1 MFNEVVDLSRKTKIT
16 LWAVDD
22 DGTKRKIVISAQ
34 FPKDTDNLDVGIQ
47 IPFDNGTLATIEH
60 VEQLIKQA
68 GGVITPGT
76 GGGTATG
83 DTFTK
88 QEITALLKNKANVV
102 DTYNKAE
109 VDEALAKKA
118 TKEEIKNLVSLDKL
132 TELLKAKADAANVYE
147 IDQVDELLTKKQDL
161 VIPVLE
167 MNKSYKAKQLVFTDN
182 AGNFRLCRVTADFNN
197 YDGTNA
203 KLATII
209 DSVSLGDYPLVR
221 VFVDGNPLV
230 KTSTYILHKSGLY
243 QAVNDVQGLKEADLK
258 EPTKFTTV
266 FEFAADVNV
275 DLSDYF
281 TKDEVNAE
289 LAKKANSDEVYPKA
303 DADAELAKK
312 ANVDDVY
319 DKTAIDEKFANVTV
333 TGAAKLAEDNT
344 FTATNTFEGSVAL
357 TTATITTDPTK
368 ETDVVNKK
376 YVDSKTNAETGNFN
390 KVVMTEGTVDTV
402 GTADNSITNKKY
414 VDDKITEVDG
424 KVTKLTETV
433 NNNKTETDTKI
444 DIINAKISPDASA
457 DNQLADKKFVTDTAA
472 AAADTKVAEVKQEL
486 TTKIT
491 EVDTKVTTIEGNV
504 TTNTNDLTEI
514 KSKIPAAATAD
525 NQLADK
531 AYVEETIAN
540 GTGAYIT
547 KDENGKEFAS
557 NAELLAGP
565 YFSKGKTRKLKALD
579 WTIVLSDE
587 THDNAT
593 AHYAYDG
600 ANWVFKFK
608 IENQPFTTEQLAA
621 VNSGATKAIID
632 TVSDKASLTQDNT
645 LAGVNTFTG
654 AVVVPDPTENGH
666 AVNKA
671 YVDAK
676 TNVETGNF
684 TKLAITEGTVTKEP
698 TTDIDIANK
707 KYVDGK
713 DALKA
718 DKADTYTKTE
728 VDTSLADKANSADVY
743 NKTETYSKEEVDQA
757 LAGIDVTE
765 QLKGVAKVGEA
776 NTFTNVNTF
785 SGHATTFDRVTIN
798 ATDTTTE
805 NPDGGDP
812 IVTPYEFG
820 ENDAVTKKYVDSK
833 VGNLTGV
840 AKVGEDNTFTGANT
854 FNTISATSGAVTNTL
869 EEDTSIVNKAYL
881 TDKITTVETALNEKI
896 ALKADATDTYNKTET
911 IELVNKTVN
920 DKIDNFDHSPYAKV
934 GGANTFTADNTFTGA
949 VIVPTPT
956 ATNHAVTKEYVDAK
970 TDVETG
976 NFTKIAITTG
986 TITSVPTGDTDIV
999 NKKYL
1004 DDIANL
1010 KADKADT
1017 YTKTEVDTKF
1027 DDYYTKTQTNE
1038 KVAEVNQTI
1047 TEAKATIADNTAKIA
1062 ALETKSVE
1070 DDAKIT
1076 ASIEELKKVIP
1087 AEATEANKLADK
1099 AFVSESIKNIS
1110 AFLVT
1115 SNEQGQAFATK
1126 AALTAGPYFS
1136 KGTTYTPANHD
1147 YAVVLADEEQDGATT
1162 RYMFDGTNWSFQY
1175 KIESTPFTQAQ
1186 LDAVNSEATA
1196 EKIAKIT
1203 ANETAIVELT
1213 TKVTTLEAGQADSAA
1228 NKVDKAGDTMTGGLS
1243 VELTETGTAFKAQ
1256 ADGQGFKLDV
1266 VKTTGNLNL
1275 VPLADTAEGF
1285 SVEQKA
1291 FLPRGTTSTLGNA
1304 NHKFQTVYVDNI
1316 NDTPVTSFP
1325 IIDDSTSVD
1334 DTKVWSAKKTA
1345 EAIGSIDVT
1354 SENYVKQYVADS
1366 AIKEHAYVTHKGSIY
1381 KALATANGV
1390 TEADLEDTT
1399 KFTKVFELPAPDLSK
1414 FEPYSLP
1421 FLNNDLNVITTKTK
1435 DNFVDVLT
1443 VDSFNTVYDIVL
1455 NNTKADIRDGN
1466 GKNKIVFAEASEAS
1480 GVKTLKLNLAGPFWQ
1495 FGANGFVNGLILLIV
1510 KLDTATQAYTE
1521 VTFESSCSTI
1531 LSQTEYDAINTKST
1545 YVLYHITQD

>member
-1 MFNEVVDLSRKTKIT
+1 MFNEIIDHSRKTTVT

-22 DGTKRKIVISAQ
+22 DGTKRKIVITAQ
-34 FPKDTDNLDVGIQ
+34 FPKDTDDLEVGVQ
-47 IPFDNGTLATIEH
+47 VPFDNGTLATIER
-60 VEQLIKQA
+60 VEEMIKNA
-68 GGVITPGT
+68 GGTIVNPGGGT
-76 GGGTATG
+76 GGTTG

-88 QEITALLKNKANVV
+88 QEIVALLKNKANVADVYTKAAV
-102 DTYNKAE
+102 D
-109 VDEALAKKA
+109 DELAKKA
-118 TKEEIKNLVSLDKL
+118 TKEELKNLVTLEKL
-132 TELLKAKADAANVYE
+132 TELLKAKADAATSYD
-147 IDQVDELLTKKQDL
+147 IDQVDNLLAKKQDL
-161 VIPVLE
+161 VIPELE
-167 MNKSYKAKQLVFTDN
+167 MNKSYKAKQLVFQN
-182 AGNFRLCRVTADFNN
+182 NGGNLRLCRVSADFNN

-203 KLATII
+203 KLVTLV
-209 DSVSLGDYPLVR
+209 DNVSLGEYPLVR
-221 VFVDGNPLV
+221 AFVDGNPLV
-230 KTSTYILHKSGLY
+230 KASTYILHKSGLF

-266 FEFAADVNV
+266 FEFTADV

-281 TKDEVNAE
+281 TKDEVTAE
-289 LAKKANSDEVYPKA
+289 LAKKANLDETYSKT

-312 ANVDDVY
+312 ANADDVY
-319 DKTAIDEKFANVTV
+319 DKAAIDEKFANVSV
-333 TGAAKLAEDNT
+333 DGAAKLAEANT
-344 FTATNTFEGSVAL
+344 FTAVNTFQEAVAL
-357 TTATITTDPTK
+357 TSATITADPTK

-376 YVDSKTNAETGNFN
+376 YVDAKTNAETGNFN
-390 KVVMTEGTVDTV
+390 KVSITEGTVDTV
-402 GTADNSITNKKY
+402 GTTDNSITNKKY

-433 NNNKTETDTKI
+433 TNNKTETDTKF

-472 AAADTKVAEVKQEL
+472 AAADTKVAEVKTEL
-486 TTKIT
+486 TTKIG
-491 EVDTKVTTIEGNV
+491 EVETKVTTIEGNV
-504 TTNTNDLTEI
+504 TTNTTDLTEI

-547 KDENGKEFAS
+547 KDENGTEFAS

-565 YFSKGKTRKLKALD
+565 YFSKGKTRKLIALD
-579 WTIVLSDE
+579 WTTVLQDE

-593 AHYAYDG
+593 ANYTYDG

-608 IENQPFTTEQLAA
+608 IKNQPFTTDQLAA
-621 VNSGATKAIID
+621 INSGATKAIID
-632 TVSDKASLTQDNT
+632 TVADKASLTQDNT
-645 LAGVNTFTG
+645 LAGINTFTG
-654 AVVVPDPTENGH
+654 TVIVPDPTDNGH

-684 TKLAITEGTVTKEP
+684 TNIAVTEGTITKEP
-698 TTDIDIANK
+698 TNVIDIVNK
-707 KYVDGK
+707 KYVDAK

-718 DKADTYTKTE
+718 NVTDVFTKDEINTKLDEKANTADVYTKTE
-728 VDTSLADKANSADVY
+728 
-743 NKTETYSKEEVDQA
+743 TYTKEEVDQA

-765 QLKGVAKVGEA
+765 QLKGVAKLTEA

-798 ATDTTTE
+798 AVDTTTP
-805 NPDGGDP
+805 NPDGGADV
-812 IVTPYEFG
+812 VTPYEFG
-820 ENDAVTKKYVDSK
+820 ENDAVTKKYVDAK
-833 VGNLTGV
+833 VGDITGV
-840 AKVGEDNTFTGANT
+840 AKLGEDNTFTANNT
-854 FNTISATSGAVTNTL
+854 FATATFTNGNLTNVV
-869 EEDTSIVNKAYL
+869 EEDTSLINKLYL
-881 TDKITTVETALNEKI
+881 TETVSNAQTELEGKI
-896 ALKADATDTYNKTET
+896 ATKANATDTYTKTET

-934 GGANTFTADNTFTGA
+934 GGANTFTADNTFTGT

-976 NFTKIAITTG
+976 NFTKIAITSG
-986 TITSVPTGDTDIV
+986 TITNAPAGDTDIV

-1004 DDIANL
+1004 DDVANL

-1038 KVAEVNQTI
+1038 KVAEVNQSI
-1047 TEAKATIADNTAKIA
+1047 TDAVTKIDANTAAITK
-1062 ALETKSVE
+1062 LEQKSVD

-1076 ASIEELKKVIP
+1076 ASIDELKKVIP
-1087 AEATEANKLADK
+1087 AEATEANQLADK
-1099 AFVSESIKNIS
+1099 TYVAEAIKNTS

-1136 KGTTYTPANHD
+1136 KGVEYTPSNHD
-1147 YAVVLADEEQDGATT
+1147 YAVVLADEENDGATV

-1175 KIESTPFTQAQ
+1175 KIESTPLTQTQ

-1196 EKIAKIT
+1196 EKIAKIVT
-1203 ANETAIVELT
+1203 NETAIAELT

-1228 NKVDKAGDTMTGGLS
+1228 NKVDKAGDTMTGGLN
-1243 VELTETGTAFKAQ
+1243 VELAETGTAFKAQ

-1275 VPLADTAEGF
+1275 VPIADAGEGF

-1291 FLPRGTTSTLGNA
+1291 ILPRGTTSTLGNA
-1304 NHKFQTVYVDNI
+1304 NHKFQAVYVDNI

-1325 IIDDSTSVD
+1325 TIDDATSID

-1345 EAIGSIDVT
+1345 EAVASIDVT

-1381 KALATANGV
+1381 KALATSNGV
-1390 TEADLEDTT
+1390 TEEDLEDAT
-1399 KFTKVFELPAPDLSK
+1399 KFTKVFELPAADLSK

-1435 DNFVDVLT
+1435 DNFKDVLT

-1455 NNTKADIRDGN
+1455 NNTKADLRDGN

-1495 FGANGFVNGLILLIV
+1495 FGANGFVNGLILLILKV
-1510 KLDTATQAYTE
+1510 DTATSAYTE
-1521 VTFESSCSTI
+1521 VTFESSCTTI
-1531 LSQTEYDAINTKST
+1531 LSQTEYDAITTKSD